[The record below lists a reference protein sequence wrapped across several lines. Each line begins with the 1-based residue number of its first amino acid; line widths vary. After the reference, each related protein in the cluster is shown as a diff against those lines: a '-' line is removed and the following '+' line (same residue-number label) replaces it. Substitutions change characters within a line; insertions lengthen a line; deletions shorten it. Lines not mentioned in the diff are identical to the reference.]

1 MEMIVT
7 TRSAPARLPALAIAT
22 LEEAVFDAAPVGLAL
37 VAQDGR
43 IQQANARCCALLG
56 LGCEGRRLDSWILE
70 GATAVAVRAALANG
84 SEWRGE
90 CRFVDENHEDPTWV
104 SLAVARVGRGDD
116 AAIVAIEDIGDR
128 RRMIQTLQVDNAG
141 LRRTN
146 EARSAFVSIVSHEL
160 RTPLTAI
167 RGAFELLSGGHLGEV
182 TSDQQ
187 RFLMMGVR
195 NLDRLGAILDDLLDL
210 SKIDAGQLSLSC
222 ASVDALAVATD
233 VVETFRQRAVTRGL
247 QLELA
252 LDDSVA
258 PVWGDAGRLAQ
269 VLSNLISNAIKFTP
283 GPGRIEVEVAAAEGG
298 LALSVR
304 DTGIG
309 IAPEHQQRVF
319 ERFWQVEQPLDR
331 SVGGSGLGL
340 AIARDIVEA
349 HGGALKLTSAAG
361 EGSCFEVFL
370 PADSEVAREQAELET
385 ALIPHRRYPSF
396 GLLVLEPHHPGDG
409 GLVGVAVAAK
419 AALPRT
425 CDEVVLQPAA
435 GRVVVVLGTTDRAG
449 AQVVCRRLRS
459 RLGEIA
465 CVHGPAAF
473 PEDGRTAVRLVEATG
488 FAELVPEGGLY
499 S

>member
-7 TRSAPARLPALAIAT
+7 TRSAAPRLPALATAT
-22 LEEAVFDAAPVGLAL
+22 LEEAIFDTAPVGLAL

-43 IQQANARCCALLG
+43 IEQANARCCALLG
-56 LGCEGRRLDSWILE
+56 LGCEGRKLDSWILE
-70 GATAVAVRAALANG
+70 GATALAVRAALANG

-90 CRFVDENHEDPTWV
+90 CRVADENHEDPVWV
-104 SLAVARVGRGDD
+104 SMAIARVGLAGDS
-116 AAIVAIEDIGDR
+116 AIVAIEDVGER

-182 TSDQQ
+182 TADQQ
-187 RFLMMGVR
+187 RFLAMGVR

-222 ASVDALAVATD
+222 ATVELAAVAAD
-233 VVETFRQRAVTRGL
+233 VVDTFRQRAVTRGL
-247 QLELA
+247 ELELVCDEN
-252 LDDSVA
+252 LA

-283 GPGRIEVEVAAAEGG
+283 GPGRIDVAVAQAPEG
-298 LALSVR
+298 LVLSVR

-340 AIARDIVEA
+340 AIARDIIDA
-349 HGGALKLTSAAG
+349 HGGSLELTSVPG

-370 PADSEVAREQAELET
+370 PADCEAVREQAELEA

-396 GLLVLEPHHPGDG
+396 GLLVLEPHVAGDG

-419 AALPRT
+419 AALPRA

-459 RLGEIA
+459 RLSEIA

-473 PEDGRTAVRLVEATG
+473 PDDGRTAVRLVEATG

-499 S
+499 Q